1 MVDFDTPVFKL
12 YFLFL
17 AADAAQK
24 KEKKEK
30 KVLLPTGVSKS
41 EALTVGWQH

>member
-1 MVDFDTPVFKL
+1 MFISVN
-12 YFLFL
+12 
-17 AADAAQK
+17 AAQE

-41 EALTVGWQH
+41 ATHAVIPCTLGLI